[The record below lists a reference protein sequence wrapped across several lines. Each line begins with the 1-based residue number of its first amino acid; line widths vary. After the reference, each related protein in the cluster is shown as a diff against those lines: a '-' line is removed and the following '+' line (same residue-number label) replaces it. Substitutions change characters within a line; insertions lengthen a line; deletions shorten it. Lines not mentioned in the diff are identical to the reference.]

1 MQWIAVGA
9 VLMSLQSLVVAWPGE
24 QEETVSSKSNL
35 ENELSYQESEALM
48 KEQDLQSVTAS

>member
-1 MQWIAVGA
+1 MHWIAVGA